1 MSKWHCG
8 RSCAPIATEAAAK
21 AGRDGEESGQGGGWG
36 GGWGGARASV
46 TSRRPVATAPEAET
60 GSLSPQASRLPWS
73 AHTHAAALFTWLASS
88 LRPPS
93 RQRRKR
99 CHRGRRPT
107 PLTDRHPRPP
117 AGSLI
122 ATLNPARARTNTA
135 RARTRRRWLTVAATP
150 TWECLGARVP
160 RSYTWAGSFLLRPFP
175 PLRCNQ
181 TPTVGKPR
189 TRLRSLLPVVLSQG
203 PCQSICGYR
212 EPPLL
217 SIAARVWRIKSLRI
231 GRLTV
236 LTFFLLRE

>member
-1 MSKWHCG
+1 MAPTVISPFLILKSRIYMVLQEKDKNLLRSLHQGTSSRVIGSSKLQRCW
-8 RSCAPIATEAAAK
+8 RSCKRSDIYSETEGALGVTSRKRLFIIAYNAYSPLSCHSRLQGVGENK
-21 AGRDGEESGQGGGWG
+21 EEGRYRGREGGN

-46 TSRRPVATAPEAET
+46 TSRRPVATAPEVET

-73 AHTHAAALFTWLASS
+73 AHTHAAALFTWMASS

-122 ATLNPARARTNTA
+122 ATLNPARAGTNTA
-135 RARTRRRWLTVAATP
+135 RARTRRRWLTVEATP

-160 RSYTWAGSFLLRPFP
+160 RSYT
-175 PLRCNQ
+175 
-181 TPTVGKPR
+181 
-189 TRLRSLLPVVLSQG
+189 
-203 PCQSICGYR
+203 
-212 EPPLL
+212 
-217 SIAARVWRIKSLRI
+217 
-231 GRLTV
+231 
-236 LTFFLLRE
+236 